1 MLYDQTLQ
9 IPWSDRPRVTSGGET
24 RTHHGGKSETRFLRI
39 CANGSKGP
47 RLQRKIG
54 SGREEVV
61 GRRPLALWGLWMM
74 CAGLGVLMLA
84 FSVQG
89 SAVHPRGL
97 TTSLPRRL
105 GNVSPPRF
113 VCALPGA
120 PPARHDFRALPA
132 GRAAGRLRVV
142 GGELVVELA
151 GGAVLSR
158 AACVAVH
165 TPRRT
170 WEHGDDLRWVRGVLL
185 TWVRFSVVNVA
196 RNQGN
201 LTGESRSSAGHR
213 AHCVLLSPASPTSVD
228 EEASALRSKSH
239 RAWCHRIG
247 RRRQLPACEIVVQLY
262 PDCVSAVAVQ
272 QLATCLSSWRS
283 RCDTEV

>member
-1 MLYDQTLQ
+1 
-9 IPWSDRPRVTSGGET
+9 
-24 RTHHGGKSETRFLRI
+24 
-39 CANGSKGP
+39 
-47 RLQRKIG
+47 
-54 SGREEVV
+54 
-61 GRRPLALWGLWMM
+61 M

-97 TTSLPRRL
+97 TTSLL
-105 GNVSPPRF
+105 AVSGMF
-113 VCALPGA
+113 L
-120 PPARHDFRALPA
+120 FRASFALSLGPLPHVMTSELFPQEV
-132 GRAAGRLRVV
+132 RAAGRLRVV

-185 TWVRFSVVNVA
+185 TWVRFSVVDVA

-213 AHCVLLSPASPTSVD
+213 AHCVLPSPASRQAWMKRPAHAPSRT
-228 EEASALRSKSH
+228 ALGVTGSGGGGNCQHVRSWSS
-239 RAWCHRIG
+239 
-247 RRRQLPACEIVVQLY
+247 
-262 PDCVSAVAVQ
+262 CVLTAF
-272 QLATCLSSWRS
+272 LLWLCSSSPR
-283 RCDTEV
+283 V